1 MLRHATLINLLLSLP
16 LLLSCSADLIFSP
29 FSLRVVLGF
38 ADYANYYV
46 GNRPSPGGAFKPN
59 LEMSAPFDW
68 SPFQPVAD
76 ASSKNLT
83 FATTKGMEQ
92 FGCCPKTA
100 GDRERRVLFGWY
112 VQDIDMPQTLA
123 LRIYK

>member
-1 MLRHATLINLLLSLP
+1 
-16 LLLSCSADLIFSP
+16 
-29 FSLRVVLGF
+29 VF

-46 GNRPSPGGAFKPN
+46 GNRPSPGGAFAPN

-76 ASSKNLT
+76 TSSKNLT

-100 GDRERRVLFGWY
+100 GNRERRVLFGW
-112 VQDIDMPQTLA
+112 
-123 LRIYK
+123 